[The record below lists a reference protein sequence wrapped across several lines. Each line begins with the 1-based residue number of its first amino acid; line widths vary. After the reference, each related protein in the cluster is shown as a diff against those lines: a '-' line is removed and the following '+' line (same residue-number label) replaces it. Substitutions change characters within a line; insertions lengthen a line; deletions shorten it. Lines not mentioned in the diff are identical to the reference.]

1 MSISVQNMR
10 FLSSAVPEILRGP
23 KIWKVGHA
31 TQATPTF
38 DHFLHFCLVCP
49 NINLRAKFQVSSFSR
64 SRDIRGSRNLK
75 SRSRDPG
82 HAPFWPF
89 FTLFCLVWPNIYLN
103 AKFQVSSFSRS
114 RDIRGSQNLKSR
126 SRDPGHTPFDHFYTF
141 SFVWRNINLTAKF
154 QDSSISRSRDNRGS
168 QNLKSALRDPGHA
181 PFWPFIYTFCFVWPN
196 VNLNAKFQVSSFSRS
211 RDIRVGAGS
220 QNLKSRS
227 RDPGHV
233 PFCPFYTLF
242 LSYDQ
247 TSICVQNFKFIALTV
262 PEILGGPKIW
272 KVGHVTCPYWPFL
285 IFLFS
290 TPRVQYSCKI

>member
-114 RDIRGSQNLKSR
+114 RDIRGSQKFWKV
-126 SRDPGHTPFDHFYTF
+126 GHWP
-141 SFVWRNINLTAKF
+141 RQRPLLTIF
-154 QDSSISRSRDNRGS
+154 
-168 QNLKSALRDPGHA
+168 
-181 PFWPFIYTFCFVWPN
+181 
-196 VNLNAKFQVSSFSRS
+196 
-211 RDIRVGAGS
+211 
-220 QNLKSRS
+220 
-227 RDPGHV
+227 
-233 PFCPFYTLF
+233 TLF

-247 TSICVQNFKFIALTV
+247 TSIWLQNFKILALAV
-262 PEILGGPKIW
+262 PEIIGGPKIR
-272 KVGHVTCPYWPFL
+272 KVDHVTQATPLLSIFT
-285 IFLFS
+285 FLFGMS
-290 TPRVQYSCKI
+290 